1 MKEFEIAVP
10 REGLGTLVTQF
21 AGLKIDEYVSEVR
34 ELVDGAA
41 SVDEVRAHVEQTYP
55 EISERLRQKI
65 SLLVCGITPPDD
77 LSENDFVGASASGDG
92 RTLDI
97 EMATSSHPFEAGDVI
112 YMRGARWVVG
122 TRNGACML
130 LKRF

>member
-1 MKEFEIAVP
+1 MSEFEIAWP
-10 REGLGTLVTQF
+10 QDGLGILVTQF
-21 AGLKIDEYVSEVR
+21 AGLKIDEYVREVR
-34 ELVDGAA
+34 RLVDDAA
-41 SVDEVRAHVEQTYP
+41 GPDEVHAYVEQTYP
-55 EISERLRQKI
+55 EISDRLRRKI

-77 LSENDFVGASASGDG
+77 LADEDVVRLAARDE
-92 RTLDI
+92 RTLDV

-112 YMRGARWVVG
+112 YMQGKRWVVG